1 MKYNFVYD
9 TEVLES
15 MSNILSEDEIKIVL
29 ATVIGKHNAIFYG
42 YKPERLIKAIKRL
55 SNETMFVEQNTF
67 SDIEDGLCNSIDG
80 IMYLKDFDVWKVAEQ
95 QFLYGHTLND
105 SSRTTQFI
113 ANVSITPSACVI
125 PDVLNNFDI
134 VYKCTNSLQTPMSNE
149 TIKQKLNAGIWFR
162 RKLRS
167 GQYTTST
174 ELRVERFW
182 MDSDVYSNVE
192 RLSEENNPVYAK
204 KIALVAR
211 SLSDIEQSTYTEMK
225 QLHEAETFY
234 EE

>member
-9 TEVLES
+9 TEALES
-15 MSNILSEDEIKIVL
+15 MSNFLSVDEMKIVL

-55 SNETMFVEQNTF
+55 TNETEFVEQKTF
-67 SDIEDGLCNSIDG
+67 SDIDASLNNSRGG
-80 IMYLKDFDVWKVAEQ
+80 IMYLKDFDVWKVDEQ
-95 QFLYGHTLND
+95 QFLYGYTVND
-105 SSRTTQFI
+105 QNRCTQFI
-113 ANVSITPSACVI
+113 ANVSIAPSAGVI

-149 TIKQKLNAGIWFR
+149 TLKQKLSAGLWCR

-167 GQYTTST
+167 GQYITST

-192 RLSEENNPVYAK
+192 RLSEENNPVYAR

-211 SLSDIEQSTYTEMK
+211 SLSDVEQSTYTEMK
-225 QLHEAETFY
+225 QLHEAEKFY